1 MAAMKQE
8 RMTWLPH
15 LIGEAAEQGPGL
27 EPVVADLL
35 RDNLAAHPLVEL
47 RSGTEVVS
55 VDGTGH
61 VVLRDLDGGTHT
73 TVRAQ

>member
-1 MAAMKQE
+1 M
-8 RMTWLPH
+8 
-15 LIGEAAEQGPGL
+15 
-27 EPVVADLL
+27 ADLL

-61 VVLRDLDGGTHT
+61 VVQRDLDGGTHT